1 MKVLIASL
9 TILAAT
15 VGAGIGYAG
24 MQATVPTD
32 SDIFNNQR
40 ASNASDGTFPEGY
53 VVESTAVYEDVED
66 VASGNVSDRPENRQA
81 KASSERTTVIPAGEL
96 NQMVTDAIASQPY
109 TAPIL
114 EAAQSINT
122 AIKKGRIESG
132 AVINLANLPLEA
144 LPAEGR
150 KAVEQL
156 TQTFPFLANR
166 NVYVGIEG
174 KPKIVDGALSID
186 DTHIKL
192 GQLKLPVGNVAKQ
205 LGLSQADIEQQ
216 INNLLSQ
223 QGLTPSDVKI
233 VDGQLVIEGQ

>member
-24 MQATVPTD
+24 MQAAAPTD
-32 SDIFNNQR
+32 GYTFGT
-40 ASNASDGTFPEGY
+40 ASNTPDGTFPESY
-53 VVESTAVYEDVED
+53 VVESTAIYGD
-66 VASGNVSDRPENRQA
+66 NVTGSDTSDDREYN
-81 KASSERTTVIPAGEL
+81 ASSGRKTVIPSGEL
-96 NQMVTDAIASQPY
+96 NQMVTDAIASQSY

-114 EAAQSINT
+114 DAAQSINT

-132 AVINLANLPLEA
+132 AVINLADLPLDS
-144 LPAEGR
+144 LPTEGR

-166 NVYVGIEG
+166 SVYVGIEG
-174 KPKIVDGALSID
+174 KPKIVDGALSLD

-192 GQLKLPVGNVAKQ
+192 GQLKLPVGSVAKQ
-205 LGLSQADIEQQ
+205 LGMSKADIEQQ

-223 QGLTPSDVKI
+223 QGLNPSDVQI

>member
-1 MKVLIASL
+1 MKALLAGL

-24 MQATVPTD
+24 MQAAAPGDTF
-32 SDIFNNQR
+32 SNQV
-40 ASNASDGTFPEGY
+40 ASSTADGTFPEGY
-53 VVESTAVYEDVED
+53 VAESTAVYEDESSPVLS
-66 VASGNVSDRPENRQA
+66 SGSANG
-81 KASSERTTVIPAGEL
+81 RTTIIPAGEL
-96 NQMVTDAIASQPY
+96 NQMVTDAIASQSY

-114 EAAQSINT
+114 EAAQNINT

-150 KAVEQL
+150 QAVEQL

-166 NVYVGIEG
+166 DVYVGIEG
-174 KPKIVDGALSID
+174 KPRIVDGALSLD
-186 DTHIKL
+186 DTHVRL
-192 GQLKLPVGNVAKQ
+192 GQLKLPVGSVAKQ
-205 LGLSQADIEQQ
+205 LGLSQNDIERQ

-223 QGLTPSDVKI
+223 QGLTPSDVQI

>member
-1 MKVLIASL
+1 MKALLAGL

-24 MQATVPTD
+24 MQAAAPIDGDTF
-32 SDIFNNQR
+32 SNQTA
-40 ASNASDGTFPEGY
+40 ASSTPDGTFPEGY
-53 VVESTAVYEDVED
+53 VVESTAVYEDESSPVF
-66 VASGNVSDRPENRQA
+66 SGGNANG
-81 KASSERTTVIPAGEL
+81 RTTIIPVGEL
-96 NQMVTDAIASQPY
+96 NQMVTDALTESLQGSIASQSY

-114 EAAQSINT
+114 DAAQNINT

-150 KAVEQL
+150 QAVEQL

-166 NVYVGIEG
+166 DVYVGIEG
-174 KPKIVDGALSID
+174 KPRIIDGALSLD
-186 DTHIKL
+186 DTHIRL
-192 GQLKLPVGNVAKQ
+192 GQLKLPVGSVAKQ
-205 LGLSQADIEQQ
+205 LGLSQNDIEQQ
-216 INNLLSQ
+216 INSLLSQ
-223 QGLTPSDVKI
+223 QGLNPSDVQI